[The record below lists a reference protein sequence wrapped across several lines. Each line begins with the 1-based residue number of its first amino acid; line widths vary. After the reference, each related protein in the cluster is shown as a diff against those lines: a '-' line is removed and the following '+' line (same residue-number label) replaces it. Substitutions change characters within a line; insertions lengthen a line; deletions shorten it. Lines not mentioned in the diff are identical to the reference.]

1 MIINFMEEI
10 LEKKEEL
17 EKLKI
22 KRVLL
27 NEKQIEKYD
36 LKNANAVSDKF
47 YNLHIFYALYENGRY
62 TTITEEI
69 MKEKGLRKEDVR
81 KIAEKSADSR
91 ACTLDN
97 VIMSAFCGMDIK
109 NIKFLKNDELNE
121 LTNDFAYVIADTMP
135 HFGAS
140 VILDTD
146 FLKSLSDRLDESN
159 LCILPSSVHEAI
171 VVPVPENIN
180 YDILIKQCK
189 EMVKSV
195 NETLD
200 PMDIL
205 SEDVYIYNYYDNNIS
220 LYNQ

>member
-1 MIINFMEEI
+1 MEINFMEEV
-10 LEKKEEL
+10 LKKKEEI

-22 KRVLL
+22 KRILL
-27 NEKQIEKYD
+27 NEKQTEEYN
-36 LKNANAVSDKF
+36 LKNAVSDKF
-47 YNLHIFYALYENGRY
+47 YNLNIFYALYENGRY
-62 TTITEEI
+62 TTITKEI

-81 KIAEKSADSR
+81 KIAERSTDSR
-91 ACTLDN
+91 VCALDN

-159 LCILPSSVHEAI
+159 LCILPSSIHETI
-171 VVPVPENIN
+171 VVPVPENID
-180 YDILIKQCK
+180 YDILITQYR
-189 EMVKSV
+189 EMVQSV
-195 NETLD
+195 NEILD

-205 SEDVYIYNYYDNNIS
+205 SDDVFIYDRYTNEIS